1 MAMRFGSDGREDRF
15 EQARDG
21 MPSGPP
27 PLRYPTA
34 YLVFVIVSAW
44 DLIYTWLILSMG
56 GHEVNPIARAVL
68 NYHDY
73 GGMVAFKF
81 TLVALVVV
89 LCEVIGRRNEQT
101 GRRLAIWA
109 AGVTCLPVAFAMAQL
124 LAGAMG
130 W

>member
-1 MAMRFGSDGREDRF
+1 MGTPWG
-15 EQARDG
+15 Q
-21 MPSGPP
+21 P

-34 YLVFVIVSAW
+34 YSIFIIVSVW

-56 GHEVNPIARAVL
+56 GREVNPIAKAVL
-68 NYHDY
+68 EYHDY

-81 TLVALVVV
+81 TLVVLVVL
-89 LCEVIGRRNEQT
+89 LCEVIGRKNERT